1 MNDSSGWP
9 INASP
14 TNALRRELGRWDLAL
29 LFVVAILNLN
39 TVSSIATSGPV
50 ALWLW
55 LVALLCFFLPQGIA
69 VIELSHRY
77 PGEGGFYL
85 WIKEVFGAMCFSL
98 IGLELASIMGD
109 EIRNP
114 ERTLP
119 SAIALSGIVCGLLYV
134 ATTAALLV
142 AIPADQIGVVQGI
155 VEAISHMSQRV
166 GLPWIL
172 PALATIL
179 SISVIGIASAWLT
192 GAARLPFVFGLDRY
206 LPPAL
211 GRLHPRYKTPH
222 VALIAQ
228 STVCALF
235 LSMTFAGAAV
245 KEAFITT
252 FLRFSTWCR
261 IFTSSRQSLC

>member
-85 WIKEVFGAMCFSL
+85 WSKEVFGDFHGFIAGWAYLTTNVFYIL
-98 IGLELASIMGD
+98 FVLLYLLGIGL
-109 EIRNP
+109 
-114 ERTLP
+114 
-119 SAIALSGIVCGLLYV
+119 YV
-134 ATTAALLV
+134 GGPRARMVIDKPLV
-142 AIPADQIGVVQGI
+142 AFPAV
-155 VEAISHMSQRV
+155 
-166 GLPWIL
+166 L
-172 PALATIL
+172 
-179 SISVIGIASAWLT
+179 
-192 GAARLPFVFGLDRY
+192 
-206 LPPAL
+206 
-211 GRLHPRYKTPH
+211 
-222 VALIAQ
+222 
-228 STVCALF
+228 CALF
-235 LSMTFAGAAV
+235 LITVVDIVGVRVCKWMNNLGGIGTLLAAAV
-245 KEAFITT
+245 LVGMSAWSFGTHGANLHPSDLVPPASGLDDRLS
-252 FLRFSTWCR
+252 LRSHVLLADRSGTGLDHGR
-261 IFTSSRQSLC
+261 RDSQS